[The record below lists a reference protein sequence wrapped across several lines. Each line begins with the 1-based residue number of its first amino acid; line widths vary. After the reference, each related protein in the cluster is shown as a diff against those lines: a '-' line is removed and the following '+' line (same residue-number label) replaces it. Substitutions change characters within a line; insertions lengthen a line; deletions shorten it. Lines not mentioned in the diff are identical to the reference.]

1 MTPLPRRGLYA
12 IADTSWV
19 AGDHILTAVG
29 EAIAGGAVMIQLRDK
44 ATAVINDEQRLLA
57 LLELCRQQ
65 GVPLILNDD
74 SRLAADIGADG
85 VHMGQS
91 DGDIAAARTRLGD
104 SAIIGVS
111 CHNSLDCARRAVAE
125 GANYIAFGRF
135 FTSRT
140 KPDAPGATLEQLRS
154 ARAEL
159 DVPIVAIG
167 GITPDN
173 SRELLAAGA
182 DLLAVIAGVF
192 AQADTRAAAA
202 AYQSIIQQAS

>member
-19 AGDHILTAVG
+19 APAHLLTAVS

-44 ATAVINDEQRLLA
+44 AATVIDDEQRLLA
-57 LLELCRQQ
+57 LLELCRRQR
-65 GVPLILNDD
+65 VPFIINDD
-74 SRLAADIGADG
+74 SQLAIDIGADG
-85 VHMGQS
+85 VHIGQS
-91 DGDIAAARTRLGD
+91 DGDIAALRTTLGA

-111 CHNSLDCARRAVAE
+111 CHDSLDSARRAVAE
-125 GANYIAFGRF
+125 GADYVAFGRF

-140 KPDAPGATLEQLRS
+140 KPDAPGATLEQLRT

-159 DVPIVAIG
+159 SVPIVAIG

-192 AQADTRAAAA
+192 AQTDTRAAAA
-202 AYQSIIQQAS
+202 AYQRIIQQAS